1 MELPSDVLIH
11 NELLGLKGGRGSL
24 IRVSSEGYFEVN
36 LAFGQNQ
43 HRVLLPI
50 SSTVV
55 IHQQPEDD
63 VTADF
68 DIER

>member
-24 IRVSSEGYFEVN
+24 IRVASEGYYEVN
-36 LAFGQNQ
+36 LVFGQNQ

-50 SSTVV
+50 HSTVV
-55 IHQQPEDD
+55 IHQEAEDS
-63 VTADF
+63 VQADF
-68 DIER
+68 EIER